1 MSFYGNSYQYL
12 AETFACII
20 MKNAGIDISDFPD
33 FTTDLEHASDKTNDV
48 RIEASEVEQGL
59 LINSGNRWIT
69 LKPIYDKVNKN
80 TPYGLEVW
88 HEAPAQDGT
97 LIAPVPEVPD
107 SVSPETKESATLMDF
122 DKCIKI
128 PLVVYDQAGHSVVKS
143 EATYFKMPVDP
154 TGEIRKEVND
164 FKETFESG
172 MEQMYADVA
181 AAEERVNGVKD
192 ELNQKLVKLGE
203 AIDKSDAASLAA
215 GEAKSK
221 ADSAEKIAGNA
232 MTAANGALS
241 NVSIYGTSIA
251 NLQAD
256 VQQIKEKLGI

>member
-80 TPYGLEVW
+80 TPYGLEIW

-128 PLVVYDQAGHSVVKS
+128 PLVVYDQAGHAVVKS

-154 TGEIRKEVND
+154 TGEIRKEVNE

-181 AAEERVNGVKD
+181 AAEGRVNNINE
-192 ELNQKLVKLGE
+192 ELTKKLVNLDT
-203 AIDKSDAASLAA
+203 AISKSETALSTANS
-215 GEAKSK
+215 AKSI
-221 ADSAEKIAGNA
+221 AESAEKVAGNA

-241 NVSIYGTSIA
+241 NVSIYATSIA
-251 NLQAD
+251 SLQND
-256 VQQIKEKLGI
+256 GKEIKKKLGM